1 MATFTEGIIT
11 ISGPIQHKRGTSAAL
26 TESEYVPAAGEIVV
40 ATDTGEMR
48 AGDGL
53 HTWSSLPSYDGT
65 EIANNLTTTT
75 TGKALDA
82 AQGKAL
88 NDKLDEQ
95 NEALSS
101 RISEVAS
108 RVNIVEGFSSIDC
121 GEIVRVSGE
130 IRCDLAYDSTAAQE
144 LLLNAGLGF
153 GHISRTYLSYEQI
166 LADLELE
173 ASSSAETA
181 AASFADSFRIVDGAN
196 TYTYGTDF
204 SIEQGEN
211 VDADTNEHSVM
222 LAWDSGGA
230 HPEGDF
236 YVVYNGRA

>member
-1 MATFTEGIIT
+1 MATFTEGVIT

-26 TESEYVPAAGEIVV
+26 AASEYVPAAGEIVI

-53 HTWSSLPSYDGT
+53 HTWRDLPSYDGT
-65 EIANNLTTTT
+65 ELANNLTTTT

-95 NEALSS
+95 NETLRS

-130 IRCDLAYDSTAAQE
+130 IRSDLTYDSAEAQE

-153 GHISRTYLSYEQI
+153 GHIRSTYLSHEQV

-173 ASSSAETA
+173 ASS
-181 AASFADSFRIVDGAN
+181 FANSFRLVDGATN
-196 TYTYGTDF
+196 YFYGTDF
-204 SIEQGEN
+204 SIAQGEN
-211 VDADTNEHSVM
+211 VDADTSEHSVM
-222 LAWDSGGA
+222 LVWSSGGA
-230 HPEGDF
+230 HPEGNF
-236 YVVYNGRA
+236 YVVYSGRNS